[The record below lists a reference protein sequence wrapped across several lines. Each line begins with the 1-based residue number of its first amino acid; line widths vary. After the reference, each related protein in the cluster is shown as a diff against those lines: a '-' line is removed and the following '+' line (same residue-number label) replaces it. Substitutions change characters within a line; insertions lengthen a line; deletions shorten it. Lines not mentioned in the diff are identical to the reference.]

1 MKIIETAKITEAVRE
16 MAIEAAC
23 DLEPDI
29 LEGLVKAR
37 DRETSPLAKDLLDLL
52 LVNADIASREKMPV
66 CQDTGISVVFVSIG
80 SDLIIDG
87 DLEAAVQEGI
97 RQGYEEG
104 YLRKSVCDPLT
115 RKNTGTNTPA
125 IVHLESHSGDDLKI
139 SYLPK
144 GCGSENMSR
153 LQMLPPSAGIDGV
166 VDFICETVFA
176 AGPNPCP
183 PLVIGVG
190 IGGSFEK
197 AAILAKRSLFRPL
210 GEHHQRQ
217 DVAELEKNIL
227 ARLNREG
234 QGVEG
239 MGGINTAL
247 AVHIEVFPSHIASLP
262 VAVNIQCHAHRHKE
276 RVLVGR
282 EWPGRTGSS
291 D

>member
-1 MKIIETAKITEAVRE
+1 LDEDDGMKTIEVAEITEAVKE

-29 LEGLVKAR
+29 LEALVAAR
-37 DRETSPLAKDLLDLL
+37 DRESSPLAKDLLDLL
-52 LVNADIASREKMPV
+52 LVNADIASREQMPV

-80 SDLIIDG
+80 NDVTING
-87 DLEAAVQEGI
+87 ELEAAVQEGVK
-97 RQGYEEG
+97 QGYADG

-125 IVHLESHSGDDLKI
+125 IVHLETHSGPGLKI
-139 SYLPK
+139 FYLPK

-153 LQMLPPSAGIDGV
+153 LQMLPPSAGVEGI

-183 PLVIGVG
+183 PLLIGVG

-197 AAILAKRSLFRPL
+197 APILAKRSLFRPL
-210 GEHHQRQ
+210 GEHHDRQ
-217 DVAELEKNIL
+217 DVADLEKVIL
-227 ARLNREG
+227 ARLNKEG

-239 MGGINTAL
+239 MGGNNTAL

-276 RVLVGR
+276 RILLGR
-282 EWPGRTGSS
+282 
-291 D
+291 

>member
-1 MKIIETAKITEAVRE
+1 MKDMRTIETAEITEAVKE

-29 LEGLVKAR
+29 LEALVVAR
-37 DRETSPLAKDLLDLL
+37 DNESSPLAKDLLDLL

-66 CQDTGISVVFVSIG
+66 CQDTGISVVFVSVGQDAWIN
-80 SDLIIDG
+80 G
-87 DLEAAVQEGI
+87 DLEEAVQEGV
-97 RQGYEEG
+97 RQGYDEG

-125 IVHLESHSGDDLKI
+125 VVHLESHPGSDLKFY
-139 SYLPK
+139 YLPK

-153 LQMLPPSAGIDGV
+153 LQMLPPSAGIEGMTE
-166 VDFICETVFA
+166 FICRTVFE

-210 GEHHQRQ
+210 GEHNPRK
-217 DVAELEKNIL
+217 DVAELEEQIL
-227 ARLNREG
+227 EKLNKEG

-239 MGGINTAL
+239 MGGNHTAL
-247 AVHIEVFPSHIASLP
+247 AVNIETFPSHIASLP

-276 RVLVGR
+276 RII
-282 EWPGRTGSS
+282 
-291 D
+291 

>member
-1 MKIIETAKITEAVRE
+1 MKIIEVAEITQAIKE

-29 LEGLVKAR
+29 LDALVAAR
-37 DRETSPLAKDLLDLL
+37 DRESSPLGKDLLDLL
-52 LVNADIASREKMPV
+52 LVNSDIASREQMPV
-66 CQDTGISVVFVSIG
+66 CQDTGISVIFVSVGNDIRVN
-80 SDLIIDG
+80 G
-87 DLEAAVQEGI
+87 DLEEAVQEGVK
-97 RQGYEEG
+97 QGYAEG

-115 RKNTGTNTPA
+115 RKNTTTNTPA
-125 IVHLESHSGDDLKI
+125 IVHLENHAGSDLKI
-139 SYLPK
+139 FYLPK

-153 LQMLPPSAGIDGV
+153 LQMLPPSAGVEGI
-166 VDFICETVFA
+166 VDFICEAVFE

-183 PLVIGVG
+183 PLLIGVG

-210 GEHHQRQ
+210 GEHHERQ
-217 DVAELEKNIL
+217 DVNDLEQSIL
-227 ARLNREG
+227 ERLNKEG

-239 MGGINTAL
+239 MGGNNTAL

-276 RVLVGR
+276 RILTGR
-282 EWPGRTGSS
+282 
-291 D
+291 